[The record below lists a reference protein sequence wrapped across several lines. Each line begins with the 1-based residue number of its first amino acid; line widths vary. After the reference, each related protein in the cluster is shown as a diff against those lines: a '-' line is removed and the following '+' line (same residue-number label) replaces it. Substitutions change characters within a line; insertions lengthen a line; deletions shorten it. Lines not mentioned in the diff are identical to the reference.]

1 MNTLLSGLC
10 MKFYPSAVRGAP
22 ILDGINPD
30 LPRIALLYSPYRFL
44 QQSGLRASFRHFHS
58 RRQCR
63 FPSCSEWW
71 STFVSGY
78 FLLSSTIITHM
89 ADMDIRVTSSLKAHQ
104 RRLNSKPYVPSATF
118 GASMLDAKA
127 PLPRTALLSPLPFPI
142 PAPTI
147 SRKMKGLGGEISYAS
162 FLHKRTY
169 KKKMLPVLGSS
180 SALQQTSYESFMRY
194 CPN

>member
-1 MNTLLSGLC
+1 
-10 MKFYPSAVRGAP
+10 
-22 ILDGINPD
+22 
-30 LPRIALLYSPYRFL
+30 
-44 QQSGLRASFRHFHS
+44 
-58 RRQCR
+58 
-63 FPSCSEWW
+63 
-71 STFVSGY
+71 
-78 FLLSSTIITHM
+78 M

-142 PAPTI
+142 PTPTI

-169 KKKMLPVLGSS
+169 KKKRRHRCWVLPL
-180 SALQQTSYESFMRY
+180 LCTRLDTSRLCAIVRNNVRKAWNF
-194 CPN
+194 